1 MICSSVQTGIECP
14 GLPFGLADVPAGWR
28 RRVLQVAVAVLSP
41 ITVLL
46 LRLQFQLTQKG
57 FRVTSLEQMS
67 LVEFSY
73 KYRIVASRSTS
84 RLLTPHVTN

>member
-1 MICSSVQTGIECP
+1 MYSQFQILYCLLIILAAPMICSSVQTGIECP

-67 LVEFSY
+67 LV
-73 KYRIVASRSTS
+73 INTV
-84 RLLTPHVTN
+84 